1 MGVGNYPYFI
11 MAVIYIPEWDFSC
24 EQFAL
29 TDNNTDWLVWLNNGG
44 LSRYYYKKNNLV
56 CIAGLAINFLAERWS
71 QLFTLICQGINSTKT
86 EQDRKDA
93 TWIVWRDVDYPRTT
107 DGNAWITD
115 ISLPE
120 YPNMQFLINRGFGGI
135 NGNFVNRVVREP
147 LITVDFD
154 GSGWTEEILRD
165 VLRRINFAPGRPAPG
180 VDPYSPGGSSDTG
193 GGGGNH
199 DDTSDTVPV
208 SPMPTISATDTN
220 FITLY
225 NPSITQLRMLAT
237 WMWDS
242 SLFDVNSFQKLFQ
255 SPMQAILGL
264 SIVPVQPVRADT
276 PTNIKIGNI
285 TSDVSAYPVTTQY
298 KNVPLGSVAV
308 EEYWGSYLD
317 YAPYTKVEIY
327 LPYIGTRELNA
338 DDVMGKTISVV
349 YHVDV
354 LSGSCV
360 AQVAVNDSVM
370 YQFSGN
376 CATSVPITGNDWTN
390 VINGAIS
397 VAVSGAMLATGMA
410 TGTAPVMATSAVST
424 VGSLAQNVTTMKPT
438 VLKSGSI
445 SGSSGVLAVQT
456 PYLIITR
463 PRQAVPE
470 NQNKYTG
477 YPAYITMQLGNAVG
491 MTYVADC
498 HLENIPC
505 TDGELQEIERLLK
518 EGVIL

>member
-1 MGVGNYPYFI
+1 
-11 MAVIYIPEWDFSC
+11 MAVIYLPDWDFSC

-29 TDNNTDWLVWLNNGG
+29 TDNNTQWLVKIQTTTLTREYWKRDNIP
-44 LSRYYYKKNNLV
+44 
-56 CIAGLAINFLAERWS
+56 CIAGLVRNYNTQWSEAFAI
-71 QLFTLICQGINSTKT
+71 IIQGPESTKT
-86 EQDRKDA
+86 ATDRTNA
-93 TWIVWRDVDYPRTT
+93 TFLQYHTPSGYID
-107 DGNAWITD
+107 NANRWLTYN
-115 ISLPE
+115 LTE
-120 YPNMQFLINRGFGGI
+120 YPGVIFYVNYGN
-135 NGNFVNRVVREP
+135 NGLGPPFVSQVVREP
-147 LITVDFD
+147 LLDIDLAPYGNQF
-154 GSGWTEEILRD
+154 TEQCLRD
-165 VLRRINFAPGRPAPG
+165 ILTAIHFSPGEPPEPI
-180 VDPYSPGGSSDTG
+180 DPYTPGGTTEPG

-199 DDTSDTVPV
+199 DDASDTVPV

-285 TSDVSAYPVTTQY
+285 TSTISAYPVTTQY

-360 AQVAVNDSVM
+360 ALVAVNDSVM

-424 VGSLAQNVTTMKPT
+424 AGSLAQNVTTMKPT

-505 TDGELQEIERLLK
+505 TTEEQKEIETLLK
-518 EGVIL
+518 NGVIL

>member
-1 MGVGNYPYFI
+1 
-11 MAVIYIPEWDFSC
+11 MAKIYLPEWDFSV
-24 EQFAL
+24 EQFAV
-29 TDNNTDWLVWLNNGG
+29 TDNNTQWLLRISNSYGG
-44 LSRYYYKKNNLV
+44 SIREFYKKNNIV
-56 CIAGLAINFLAERWS
+56 CIFGLSKNYQHERYFQS
-71 QLFTLICQGINSTKT
+71 FAMICIGTNSTKT
-86 EQDRKDA
+86 EQDAKDA
-93 TWIVWRDVDYPRTT
+93 TWITMGSPTGDAKNVWKSFVIPEFPNLVVWF
-107 DGNAWITD
+107 NASQWG
-115 ISLPE
+115 LPN
-120 YPNMQFLINRGFGGI
+120 PGI
-135 NGNFVNRVVREP
+135 CQLREP
-147 LITVDFD
+147 LMSYDWNGRDMNMNTAPTDIYNIMVQA
-154 GSGWTEEILRD
+154 GIEEGTPTPI
-165 VLRRINFAPGRPAPG
+165 
-180 VDPYSPGGSSDTG
+180 DPYSPGGASDTG

-285 TSDVSAYPVTTQY
+285 TSTISAYPVTTQY
-298 KNVPLGSVAV
+298 KNVPLGSVVV